1 MVCLCVCVLCLET
14 LRDNC
19 VPWVE
24 NLKGLYLDSGDEGG
38 AMDIDGDDLSGF
50 IVHKKDERKK
60 DELLLGSVGAE
71 QPTVLRSQNVPVH
84 LPAVVRK
91 IAATEEIKETET
103 EADTP
108 NVVVGSKRSRETTH
122 EVPETTEIQI
132 ENINEQEELKD
143 RPAKRQ
149 KP

>member
-1 MVCLCVCVLCLET
+1 M
-14 LRDNC
+14 
-19 VPWVE
+19 
-24 NLKGLYLDSGDEGG
+24 DSGDEGG